1 MKIKKYE
8 AKNMKEAMKIIKA
21 DLGPDAVIL
30 TTKKVVKNN
39 GLGIFS
45 SPVLEVTAAVD
56 YDENDS
62 RGKKLVSEG
71 KGLKKINNSKK
82 VSTVRSSSPSDTVD
96 ILSTDDDNEMSYPPL
111 KRIDYTV
118 GGNPYETLSPKRVLS
133 PSMNNSIDNDDDED
147 GYGVDDILRDLSEHS
162 TATIQPINNYSAEA
176 DSSSSYRSYRQ
187 QANSFSSTERVE
199 RKPLEEVIESKKREY
214 SSDTSSALT
223 PEKLSIILQDIS
235 DIKKQVSDIRYNVG
249 PGVSVDLPSRLK
261 DIHLVLCKSGVDDVI
276 SYRFLKDIEK
286 LMSDNLSNIQLKNI
300 VMESL
305 AKMIPIETECFEK
318 LKNKVTIFVGPTGV
332 GKTTTVAKLAAKLKL
347 EQNKN
352 VALITIDNYRIGAI
366 EQLSTYADI
375 VNIPLFTASTP
386 SGLKSLIRDLNNKDY
401 DHILIDSMGRSQF
414 DSQEL
419 NAIKTFTKLSDEM
432 LVVLILSL
440 SSNHAELGDTVER
453 YSILNPEYLIFTKL
467 DETRYF
473 GTLLNVSI
481 KRKLPI
487 LLLGT
492 GQNVPDD
499 IEIPNGKRIARKVL
513 QEIPSLWNDKRLS

>member
-8 AKNMKEAMKIIKA
+8 AKNMKEAMKIIKE

-45 SPVLEVTAAVD
+45 SPVLEVTASVD
-56 YDENDS
+56 YDENDKK
-62 RGKKLVSEG
+62 GKKFVSEG
-71 KGLKKINNSKK
+71 KGLKKINNSKS
-82 VSTVRSSSPSDTVD
+82 VGTTGSYTQSDTVD
-96 ILSTDDDNEMSYPPL
+96 ILASDDNDMSYPPL

-118 GGNPYETLSPKRVLS
+118 GGNPYEALSLKRVLS
-133 PSMNNSIDNDDDED
+133 PSINNSIDNDDLD

-162 TATIQPINNYSAEA
+162 TSTTQPINNYSAEA
-176 DSSSSYRSYRQ
+176 DTSSSYRSYRQ
-187 QANSFSSTERVE
+187 QANSFNSSERVE
-199 RKPLEEVIESKKREY
+199 RKPLEEVIESKRREY

-249 PGVSVDLPSRLK
+249 PGVSVDLPNRLK
-261 DIHLVLCKSGVDDVI
+261 EIHLTLCKSGVDDVV

-300 VMESL
+300 VMEAL
-305 AKMIPIETECFEK
+305 AKSIPVETDCFEK

-386 SGLKSLIRDLNNKDY
+386 SGLKSLIRDLKSKEF

-419 NAIKTFTKLSDEM
+419 NAIKTFTKISDDM
-432 LVVLILSL
+432 LVVLLLSL
-440 SSNHAELGDTVER
+440 SSNHSELGDTVER

-473 GTLLNVSI
+473 GTLLNISV

>member
-56 YDENDS
+56 YDENNG
-62 RGKKLVSEG
+62 RGKRLVSQG
-71 KGLKKINNSKK
+71 KGSKKINNSK
-82 VSTVRSSSPSDTVD
+82 TVGSYSQSDTID
-96 ILSTDDDNEMSYPPL
+96 ILSDDEEDMSYPPL

-133 PSMNNSIDNDDDED
+133 PSVNNDVENEEDLD

-162 TATIQPINNYSAEA
+162 TSTAQPINNYSVDA

-187 QANSFSSTERVE
+187 QSSGFNAPERVE

-214 SSDTSSALT
+214 SSDTNSALT

-261 DIHLVLCKSGVDDVI
+261 DIHLILCKSGVDDVI

-305 AKMIPIETECFEK
+305 AQMIPIETECFEK

>member
-62 RGKKLVSEG
+62 RGKRFASEG

-82 VSTVRSSSPSDTVD
+82 VGTAGSFSQSDTVD
-96 ILSTDDDNEMSYPPL
+96 ILSSDDENNISYPPL

-118 GGNPYETLSPKRVLS
+118 GGNPYEALSPKRVLS
-133 PSMNNSIDNDDDED
+133 PSMNNSIDDDDLD

-162 TATIQPINNYSAEA
+162 TATIQPINNYSVEA

-187 QANSFSSTERVE
+187 QANGFNATERVE
-199 RKPLEEVIESKKREY
+199 RKPLEEVIESKKKEY
-214 SSDTSSALT
+214 SSDTSSTLT

-261 DIHLVLCKSGVDDVI
+261 EIHLVLCKSGVDDVV

-305 AKMIPIETECFEK
+305 AKMIPIETNCFEK

-386 SGLKSLIRDLNNKDY
+386 SGLKSLIRDLNSKDY